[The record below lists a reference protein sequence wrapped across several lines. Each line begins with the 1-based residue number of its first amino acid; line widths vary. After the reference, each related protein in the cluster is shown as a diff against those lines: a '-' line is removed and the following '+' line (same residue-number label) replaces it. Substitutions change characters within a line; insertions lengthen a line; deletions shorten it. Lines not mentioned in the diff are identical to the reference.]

1 MHKIY
6 CMRARLPVVLA
17 FLSGLASPAWGAEN
31 QTLGQSLIDA
41 YLSNP
46 TLMAQQAKVRSVD
59 EQLPQ
64 ALSGWRPTAKVT
76 ADNGTEAT
84 FSNATTL
91 DKRRQHRNPRSL
103 SFTLS
108 QPIYSG
114 GQTLAATSKAE
125 NSIMAERAQLQVVEQ
140 SVLLSA
146 VTAYA
151 NVFRDQAVLALKV
164 NNEQVLKRQLE
175 ATKDRFQVGE
185 ITRTDVHQ
193 AESRLAQ
200 ATADRI
206 GAEGDQVSSRSAFTN
221 IVGKPP
227 GRLKAPEMPF
237 NLPKSIKEVIAAV
250 AENPKVAVA
259 EYKEMALLDNVDKT
273 RGELLPSVSLSGT
286 ASRSFNASGET
297 SRSDSY
303 EAKLTLTMPLYQ
315 AGSVYSNLRQAK
327 QDVAEQR
334 SKIDQ
339 ERRDATER
347 ATRSW
352 EALRTARARIESF
365 KTQIKSSEVALEGVK
380 REEAVGSRTILDT
393 LDAEQELL
401 DARVNL
407 VTAQRDEIVAVFEL
421 KEAIGSLTMASMG
434 LSVDAYDPTKHYREV
449 REKWFGGNSS
459 GEID

>member
-1 MHKIY
+1 MWLTVVLVF
-6 CMRARLPVVLA
+6 LPVLA
-17 FLSGLASPAWGAEN
+17 GTVWGAEN
-31 QTLGQSLIDA
+31 QTLEQSLIDA

-46 TLMAQQAKVRSVD
+46 TLMAQRAKVRSVD

-64 ALSGWRPTAKVT
+64 ALSGWRPTAKVI
-76 ADNGTEAT
+76 ADDGTEAT

-103 SFTLS
+103 SLTLS

-125 NSIMAERAQLQVVEQ
+125 NSIIAERAQLQVIEQ
-140 SVLLSA
+140 SVLLKA

-151 NVFRDQAVLALKV
+151 NVYRDQAILALKV

-175 ATKDRFQVGE
+175 ATRDRFKVGE

-206 GAEGDQVSSRSAFTN
+206 GAEGNQASSRSAFAN
-221 IVGKPP
+221 IVGRLP
-227 GRLKAPEMPF
+227 GRLKAPEMPLDF
-237 NLPKSIKEVIAAV
+237 PKSMEEAIAAV
-250 AENPKVAVA
+250 DGNPKVIVA
-259 EYKEMALLDNVDKT
+259 EYKEKALLDSVDQTK
-273 RGELLPSVSLSGT
+273 GELLPSIALSGT
-286 ASRSFNASGET
+286 ASRYFDSFGET

-303 EAKLTLTMPLYQ
+303 VAKLTLTMPLYQ
-315 AGSVYSNLRQAK
+315 AGSVYSNLRQAR
-327 QDVAEQR
+327 QNVAEQR

-339 ERRDATER
+339 ERRDAMER

-352 EALRTARARIESF
+352 ESLRTARARIKSF
-365 KTQIKSSEVALEGVK
+365 KTQMKSSEVALEGVK
-380 REEAVGSRTILDT
+380 REAEVGSRTILDI
-393 LDAEQELL
+393 LNAEQELL

-421 KEAIGSLTMASMG
+421 KEATGSLTIASMG
-434 LSVDAYDPTKHYREV
+434 LSVDTYDPTKHYKEV
-449 REKWFGGNSS
+449 KEKWFGGNSS